1 METRNNKKHKRFC
14 FKHVFNEFLINSEL
28 LNQYKTVLVIF
39 VVVVVVVCM
48 LFLYNYL
55 VASLSSAR
63 TISL

>member
-39 VVVVVVVCM
+39 VVVVVCM
-48 LFLYNYL
+48 MFLYNYL